1 MLGLN
6 QHIVHFSTHRIV
18 GISTLSRQQHRVVQ
32 TREVACTKIVLPQV
46 IARGLNITEVAHD
59 YQATIKQKVQQ
70 LGVVN
75 SYDTWYGTKNVA
87 KQLRHI
93 CAGTVRTRDRTWF
106 TELSDKGMYFPDIL
120 IKNGI
125 SGYSARVIT
134 KVAILRVP
142 VNSQRSFGK
151 TKPVFCSAKSQ
162 WFDTW
167 PFLHYD
173 EGQDVMFCHT
183 CVTAFKLGRIKSSK
197 NAATAFVTSGFC
209 NWKDATVAFSKH
221 LQSKSHIEAVEAVI
235 TLPKQTKDVGAQLSI
250 AHKAEK
256 EEARD
261 MCRLFCQVFAS
272 LPGKDWPFVVM
283 AAMCPLTSLS
293 FFMDQSN
300 KEQLT
305 LVLRWVSDDF
315 TVSEEFV
322 GLYYLSVIGA
332 QSIVD
337 AIKDAFL
344 RFQIPFTK
352 LRGLQN
358 ENDFELFWQKIEKMR
373 VQFDID
379 EPLLPRKRKVS
390 QRFETGIAPAEFAT
404 STKDEYRRVFF
415 ECFDLAVMSIRSRF
429 DQKGFKTFFNVEQL
443 FFKACKGQNYE
454 EELDFVCNFFTN
466 DFNKIELAAELL
478 TLRTLYGT
486 EIAADEKPSVNS
498 IKTALLALNTM
509 QRKLLG
515 AVVRLFQLLV
525 TLPATNAT
533 SERSFSAL
541 RRIKSYLRSTMS
553 QACTSGGCGQSNSC
567 SLKILQAMPT
577 SQAAPNVT
585 ALNAVTA
592 LSNTADPLN
601 PSVPNGIITACN
613 VRQRS
618 TALWKQHAPQLD
630 VRLVVLPMSQHW
642 IVHLWAK
649 LPPHPQYHI
658 LFHVPPMECSPPTR
672 LCHHCLTLHHR
683 VPSLKSQSE
692 MWAPPSTA
700 TVQFHAYNPS
710 GILFY
715 QINSVITDFLGVK
728 MHGGLP
734 WLIFDVGS
742 GPAVVGSNSTRTFID
757 GQWHT
762 GHVVLFEQASNT
774 FYVTVDTVHAAAITD
789 VIVPLLIMKVYFEG
803 FPSTRADM
811 ALQPLTACVLSPPEW
826 YLAPDGFDAVSVQNV
841 GSTYIIVS
849 WDLPTHSNGILINFS
864 LYCNGALAGVL
875 PLTVISYNTT
885 GPFTSTCTCPPVTPA
900 GTALQ
905 LEHGVGRHQ
914 CCSQPAQ
921 VVAPGH
927 KEHEEPLAMSIPNHW
942 MENYSSLGSKFRS
955 RLGGMQHEVLTQR
968 AAKPCQQVMMLSTTM
983 RTGSSSFFD
992 STL

>member
-315 TVSEEFV
+315 TVSEEF
-322 GLYYLSVIGA
+322 
-332 QSIVD
+332 
-337 AIKDAFL
+337 
-344 RFQIPFTK
+344 IPFTK
-352 LRGLQN
+352 LRGQC
-358 ENDFELFWQKIEKMR
+358 FVI
-373 VQFDID
+373 
-379 EPLLPRKRKVS
+379 VS
-390 QRFETGIAPAEFAT
+390 LTAR
-404 STKDEYRRVFF
+404 
-415 ECFDLAVMSIRSRF
+415 LH
-429 DQKGFKTFFNVEQL
+429 
-443 FFKACKGQNYE
+443 
-454 EELDFVCNFFTN
+454 
-466 DFNKIELAAELL
+466 NK
-478 TLRTLYGT
+478 

-533 SERSFSAL
+533 SERSF
-541 RRIKSYLRSTMS
+541 KCNC
-553 QACTSGGCGQSNSC
+553 ACTSGGCGQSNFC

-592 LSNTADPLN
+592 LSNTADP
-601 PSVPNGIITACN
+601 
-613 VRQRS
+613 
-618 TALWKQHAPQLD
+618 
-630 VRLVVLPMSQHW
+630 
-642 IVHLWAK
+642 HLWAK

-885 GPFTSTCTCPPVTPA
+885 GLLPFTFYMYITLSA
-900 GTALQ
+900 GQVLQSRPQALHSSWNMV
-905 LEHGVGRHQ
+905 LGVISAAASLPRHKRFHTLFDLLKY
-914 CCSQPAQ
+914 
-921 VVAPGH
+921 G
-927 KEHEEPLAMSIPNHW
+927 LMSKYNV
-942 MENYSSLGSKFRS
+942 MCSSLDP
-955 RLGGMQHEVLTQR
+955 MEELT
-968 AAKPCQQVMMLSTTM
+968 ATPPYPS
-983 RTGSSSFFD
+983 
-992 STL
+992 